1 MDGADKFCYQLKM
14 PSYAAPPPSSSHAY
28 HQYLFA
34 GGAVSPHT
42 SEKHI
47 TLVRAENAK
56 LSWKLGSFALLNGV
70 WVGVSSV
77 LGRGVGH
84 T

>member
-1 MDGADKFCYQLKM
+1 MDGSDKFCYQLKV
-14 PSYAAPPPSSSHAY
+14 PVNAAPPLSSSHTH

-47 TLVRAENAK
+47 TLVKAENAK
-56 LSWKLGSFALLNGV
+56 LCWRLGSMSLLNGE
-70 WVGVSSV
+70 
-77 LGRGVGH
+77 
-84 T
+84 